1 MTMTAAQRLAA
12 LDELPA
18 RDLIAFT
25 EGTLRALVDVMNQ
38 ETTLLRAG
46 HLRQAGQLTPDK
58 TRLAQDYVTFA
69 RAIQRQSARLTAE
82 APAAMERL
90 RAGHESLATQMAEN
104 LRVLATAKTV
114 TEDVLSDVARM
125 VGQQNRART
134 YGTAGTI
141 ATSTDSSAKGIAIN
155 RAL

>member
-1 MTMTAAQRLAA
+1 MTAAARLAA
-12 LDELPA
+12 LDALPA
-18 RDLIAFT
+18 T
-25 EGTLRALVDVMNQ
+25 ELCAHAEQALTALVDVMNQ

-69 RAIQRQSARLTAE
+69 RAIQRQSTRLTAE
-82 APAAMERL
+82 APAALERL

-114 TEDVLSDVARM
+114 TEDVLTDVARM
-125 VGQQNRART
+125 VGQQNRAKT

-141 ATSTDSSAKGIAIN
+141 TSDANSSAKGIAIN

>member
-1 MTMTAAQRLAA
+1 MTAAARLAA
-12 LDELPA
+12 LDALPA
-18 RDLIAFT
+18 EELCTHA
-25 EGTLRALVDVMNQ
+25 EQALAALVDVMNQ

-46 HLRQAGQLTPDK
+46 HLRQASQLTPDK

-69 RAIQRQSARLTAE
+69 RAIQRQSARLSAE
-82 APAAMERL
+82 APALVDRL

-114 TEDVLSDVARM
+114 TEDVLTDVARK
-125 VGQQNRART
+125 VGQQNRAQT
-134 YGTAGTI
+134 YGTAGKI
-141 ATSTDSSAKGIAIN
+141 ATDTNSSAKGIAIN

>member
-1 MTMTAAQRLAA
+1 MTAAARLAA
-12 LDELPA
+12 LDALPA
-18 RDLIAFT
+18 AELCTHAEQALT
-25 EGTLRALVDVMNQ
+25 ALVDVMNQ

-69 RAIQRQSARLTAE
+69 RAIQRQSARLSAE
-82 APAAMERL
+82 APAALDRL

-114 TEDVLSDVARM
+114 TEDVLTDVARM
-125 VGQQNRART
+125 VGQQNRAKT

-141 ATSTDSSAKGIAIN
+141 TSDANASAKGIAIN

>member
-1 MTMTAAQRLAA
+1 MTAAARLAT
-12 LDELPA
+12 LDALPA
-18 RDLIAFT
+18 KELCIHA
-25 EGTLRALVDVMNQ
+25 EQALASLVDVMNQ

-69 RAIQRQSARLTAE
+69 RAIQRQGARLATE
-82 APAAMERL
+82 APKAMERL

-104 LRVLATAKTV
+104 LRVLATAKAV
-114 TEDVLSDVARM
+114 TEDILTDVARM
-125 VGQQNRART
+125 VGQQNRAKT
-134 YGTAGTI
+134 YGTAGKV
-141 ATSTDSSAKGIAIN
+141 AADPGSSAKGIAVN

>member
-1 MTMTAAQRLAA
+1 MTAAARLAA
-12 LDELPA
+12 LDALPGAELCA
-18 RDLIAFT
+18 HAEQALT
-25 EGTLRALVDVMNQ
+25 ALVDVMNQ

-46 HLRQAGQLTPDK
+46 HMRQAGQLTPDK

-69 RAIQRQSARLTAE
+69 RAIQRQSARLTTE
-82 APAAMERL
+82 APAALERL

-114 TEDVLSDVARM
+114 TEDVLTDVARM
-125 VGQQNRART
+125 VGQQNRAKT

-141 ATSTDSSAKGIAIN
+141 TSDANSSAKGVAIN

>member
-1 MTMTAAQRLAA
+1 MTAAARLAA
-12 LDELPA
+12 LDALPA
-18 RDLIAFT
+18 AELCTHAEQALT
-25 EGTLRALVDVMNQ
+25 ALVDVMNQ

-46 HLRQAGQLTPDK
+46 HMRQAGQLTPDK

-69 RAIQRQSARLTAE
+69 RAIQRQSARLSAE
-82 APAAMERL
+82 APAALDRL

-114 TEDVLSDVARM
+114 TEDVLTDVARM
-125 VGQQNRART
+125 VGQQNRAKT

-141 ATSTDSSAKGIAIN
+141 TSDANSSAKGIAIN

>member
-1 MTMTAAQRLAA
+1 MTAAARLAA
-12 LDELPA
+12 LDALPA
-18 RDLIAFT
+18 AELCTHAEQALT
-25 EGTLRALVDVMNQ
+25 ALVDIMNQ

-46 HLRQAGQLTPDK
+46 HMRQAGQLTPDK

-82 APAAMERL
+82 APAALERL

-114 TEDVLSDVARM
+114 TEDVLTDVARM
-125 VGQQNRART
+125 VGQQNRAKT

-141 ATSTDSSAKGIAIN
+141 TSDANSSAKGIAIN